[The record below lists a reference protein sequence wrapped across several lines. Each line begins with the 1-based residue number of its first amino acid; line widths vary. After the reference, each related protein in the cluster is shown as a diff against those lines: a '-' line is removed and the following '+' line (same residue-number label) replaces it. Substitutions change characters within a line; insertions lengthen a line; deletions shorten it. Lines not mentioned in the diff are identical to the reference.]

1 MKSTGEFPV
10 GAYFGRGTPNTA
22 SLLPIM
28 WKEMGHKML
37 YTSEVYNEDSPY
49 WIDLPWEKDL
59 PDAEK
64 EGLLMLP
71 YNYDCKR
78 DFLCP
83 AYHELTATKGN
94 DGKFHMLPG
103 FVSSAGAVYEQYLK
117 DTFDCLYREGGK
129 MMTIPLHSR
138 IAGKPGRS
146 ESLRNFMKYISQ
158 KEGVW
163 VASRREIARHYRN
176 TFPYRPGSKTG
187 GS

>member
-1 MKSTGEFPV
+1 
-10 GAYFGRGTPNTA
+10 
-22 SLLPIM
+22 
-28 WKEMGHKML
+28 ML

-59 PDAEK
+59 PDSEK
-64 EGLLMLP
+64 EGLLMVP
-71 YNYDCKR
+71 YNYDCKSR
-78 DFLCP
+78 LSLNQSHALLTDF
-83 AYHELTATKGN
+83 EGN

-103 FVSSAGAVYEQYLK
+103 FVSSSGNTYEQYLK

-146 ESLRNFMKYISQ
+146 ESLRKFMKYISE

-163 VASRREIARHYRN
+163 VANRRDIAEHYRK
-176 TFPYRPGSKTG
+176 TFPYKPGSKTG
-187 GS
+187 GD